1 MQLQVQAEGL
11 EKDQEIAPRVW
22 TPAFVKIFVVN
33 MLAQYCFYTTNT
45 LSAPYADHLGAT
57 ATVVGLVSGLFGV
70 TALIFKFVSA
80 PAIDAFSRK
89 KVLIVSLSILLAS
102 CVGYAVSQTIV
113 TLSISRLLTG
123 VGLAFVP
130 TCCITMASDVL
141 PSKRMSEGIGFFAL
155 GTAICQAIAP
165 AAGLKA
171 ANLFG
176 YNGAF
181 MILVVLMIL
190 TIGFAFNIKVS
201 FTPINK
207 FKIRLS
213 SIFAKEVL
221 VPTIILFLL
230 NMAFCI
236 VNAFLILYGRHQG
249 IDSSQI
255 GYFFTVLAITL
266 IFSRPMIG
274 RMADKYGTV
283 RVIVGSM
290 SCFAAS
296 FLLISY
302 SKTLPLFLI
311 AAFIC
316 AFGYAGCHPSLM
328 AVCLKSVPKERR
340 GAASCTSYI
349 GQDIGNLAGPVLA
362 GAIIEHLGYVN
373 MWRAM
378 ILPIVV
384 ATCIAIVFRTQV
396 DHEAEKTTAPA

>member
-1 MQLQVQAEGL
+1 MQAQVEERQAA
-11 EKDQEIAPRVW
+11 QEAPAGVW
-22 TPAFVKIFVVN
+22 SSAFFKIFVVN

-45 LSAPYADHLGAT
+45 LSAPFADYLGAT
-57 ATVVGLVSGLFGV
+57 ATVVGMVSGLFGV

-80 PAIDAFSRK
+80 TAIDTFNRK
-89 KVLIVSLSILLAS
+89 HVLIGSLCILLAS
-102 CVGYAVSQTIV
+102 CVGYTVSNTIWM
-113 TLSISRLLTG
+113 LSLSRLITG

-141 PSKRMSEGIGFFAL
+141 PTKRMGEGISFFAL

-165 AAGLKA
+165 AAGLKT
-171 ANLFG
+171 ANVFG
-176 YNGAF
+176 YNTAF
-181 MILVVLMIL
+181 MLLVVLMII
-190 TIGFAFNIKVS
+190 TIVCATTIKVS
-201 FTPINK
+201 FTPNKK

-213 SIFAKEVL
+213 SILANEVV

-236 VNAFLILYGRHQG
+236 VNAFLVLFGRRQG
-249 IDSSQI
+249 IDSNQI

-266 IFSRPMIG
+266 IFSRPFIG
-274 RMADKYGTV
+274 KMADKYGTV
-283 RVIVGSM
+283 KVVIGSM

-302 SKTLPLFLI
+302 SKTLPLFLL

-328 AVCLKSVPKERR
+328 AVCLKSVPRERR

-349 GQDIGNLAGPVLA
+349 GQDIGNLAGPLLA
-362 GAIIEHLGYVN
+362 GTIIEHMGYAV
-373 MWRAM
+373 MWRMM
-378 ILPIVV
+378 IIPIVV
-384 ATCIAIVFRTQV
+384 ATCVAIAFRSQI
-396 DHEAEKTTAPA
+396 DHAGELNAGI